1 VQESL
6 GDCYKA
12 IQINPADTAAYLCR
26 AQFYLS
32 TGAAQPALEDI
43 NRAMLIGQK
52 PNEAVAF
59 LSEARKLV
67 DAKAQ
72 APQPQ
77 QAAQQAPVQPA
88 APQPAPALVAQAQ
101 VAPPVPPVPTPA
113 PVAVPVAAA
122 PQLAPPQVFSAA
134 RGPIM
139 SVKPPQLAPRRV
151 TVPPQVLTAVVNKEA
166 PGSRDANRL
175 YRQGRYLSEQE
186 NFEQAVQAFTQ
197 AIQTDPTLALALNAR
212 GYALLRLRRYQDA
225 INDCSQA
232 IRLNPAYANAYL
244 NRSVAKRALGDIT
257 GAREDK
263 NHAAEL
269 DGLAQAQATLSKP
282 ATRP

>member
-1 VQESL
+1 
-6 GDCYKA
+6 
-12 IQINPADTAAYLCR
+12 
-26 AQFYLS
+26 
-32 TGAAQPALEDI
+32 
-43 NRAMLIGQK
+43 MLIGQK
-52 PNEAVAF
+52 PNEAVTL
-59 LSEARKLV
+59 LSEARKMV

-77 QAAQQAPVQPA
+77 AAPVQQAAVQQAA
-88 APQPAPALVAQAQ
+88 APQPAPTAVAQAQ
-101 VAPPVPPVPTPA
+101 TPPPAAPVVPKPA
-113 PVAVPVAAA
+113 PVAAPVAAA
-122 PQLAPPQVFSAA
+122 QLATPQLAAA
-134 RGPIM
+134 SPLPGIRL
-139 SVKPPQLAPRRV
+139 PQLAPRRA
-151 TVPPQVLTAVVNKEA
+151 TVPPQVLTTVANKEPNGA
-166 PGSRDANRL
+166 RNATYW

-186 NFEQAVQAFTQ
+186 NFEEAVQAFTQ
-197 AIQTDPTLALALNAR
+197 AIQIDPTLALALNAR

-225 INDCSQA
+225 IADCSQA